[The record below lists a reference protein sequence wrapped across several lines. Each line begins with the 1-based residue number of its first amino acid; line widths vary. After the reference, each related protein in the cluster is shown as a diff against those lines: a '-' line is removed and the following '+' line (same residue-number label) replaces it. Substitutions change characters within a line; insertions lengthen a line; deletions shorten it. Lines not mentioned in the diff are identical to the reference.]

1 MARSTKSGGATG
13 TAKPR
18 ATAAGPKSRGK
29 VKAADSGD
37 TALATAAV
45 TPRAPHLRAVEPSE
59 VAATDPAPE
68 AATDGDQQAPE
79 AAIADGPYKRQSLLE
94 AVCARSTLKRSE
106 TKAVVDLVLEELGR
120 GIDANDELN
129 LPPLGKLSIKR
140 RNADDRSGDVVGLKL
155 KRAKQAQDAGDETPL
170 AAAGEDG

>member
-29 VKAADSGD
+29 AKAAVSGD
-37 TALATAAV
+37 AALAKAKV
-45 TPRAPHLRAVEPSE
+45 TPRPPHLRAVEPTE
-59 VAATDPAPE
+59 VAAPAPAPE
-68 AATDGDQQAPE
+68 AATDVDQAPE
-79 AAIADGPYKRQSLLE
+79 AANADGRYKRQSLLE

-106 TKAVVDLVLEELGR
+106 TRAIVDIVLAELGR
-120 GIDANDELN
+120 AIDANDELN

-140 RNADDRSGDVVGLKL
+140 RSGDDRSGDVVGLKL
-155 KRAKQAQDAGDETPL
+155 KRAKPTQDAGDETPL
-170 AAAGEDG
+170 ADAGEDG